1 MLGLEPGA
9 NVTECK
15 YAYHCANSG
24 KLCRHDN
31 GGAEDVEMGKCL
43 QNLGVVA
50 GDSRDENGG
59 PRFFALSPGSLTIL
73 V

>member
-9 NVTECK
+9 DGTGSK
-15 YAYHCANSG
+15 YANHCANSG

-43 QNLGVVA
+43 EHLGAVA
-50 GDSRDENGG
+50 GDSRDEELKH
-59 PRFFALSPGSLTIL
+59 RFFALVPGWSFT
-73 V
+73 